1 MLTAY
6 IIPGSFK
13 PPHKGHLSLLEKII
27 KKSVEKKE
35 NIGKIVILIS
45 RKVRPFD
52 NRFSYLEQKTKEEL
66 QNALK
71 DYYPESDYESFMN
84 LKKPQLLLYIKELMA
99 SGFLKS
105 VSPDQSL
112 KIWKIYI
119 KYLNEIYSLATKK
132 PKIEVRIS
140 TQNNIMLE
148 TDKIILELFKE
159 KYKRIVLL
167 KSAKN
172 ASNSR
177 FDFIEKKYKRY
188 IETKLFPDIKNIEAT
203 GMRAALLNKNREFF
217 IKYLPKDLDKKTSER
232 IYKLLLK

>member
-1 MLTAY
+1 MQTAY
-6 IIPGSFK
+6 ILPGSFK
-13 PPHKGHLSLLEKII
+13 PPHKGHLSLLQKNI
-27 KKSVEKKE
+27 KKTKKE

-45 RKVRPFD
+45 RKSRPLD

-66 QNALK
+66 QNSLK
-71 DYYPESDYESFMN
+71 DYFPEHKYDKINS
-84 LKKPQLLLYIKELMA
+84 LKKPQLILYIKELMA

-105 VSPDQSL
+105 IDAVQSL

-119 KYLNEIYSLATKK
+119 KFLKNQDVGKQM

-140 TQNNIMLE
+140 NQNNIMLE

-159 KYKRIVLL
+159 KFKRIVLL

-172 ASNSR
+172 ESNSR
-177 FDFIEKKYKRY
+177 FVFLERKYTKY

-203 GMRAALLNKNREFF
+203 GMRSALLHDDKKKF
-217 IKYLPKDLDKKTSER
+217 IKYLPKGLDRQINDK
-232 IYKLLLK
+232 IYKILIK